1 MLKMK
6 NKKDFT
12 LEELEVLEKEFIE
25 NDNDFVSMA
34 SNELEEFKNEIRAS
48 AKQKQISLKITSSDL
63 ESVKARASEQ
73 GLKYQSVIKALIHQY
88 ATGKIT
94 I

>member
-1 MLKMK
+1 MRKE
-6 NKKDFT
+6 FT
-12 LEELEVLEKEFIE
+12 LDEIEKLEKEFEANRDSFEPI
-25 NDNDFVSMA
+25 ST
-34 SNELEEFKNEIRAS
+34 SELMEFKKEIAES
-48 AKQKQISLKITSSDL
+48 AKQRQISLKIANSDL
-63 ESVKARASEQ
+63 ESVKARASEK

>member
-1 MLKMK
+1 M
-6 NKKDFT
+6 KKDLT
-12 LEELEVLEKEFIE
+12 LREVEALEKEF
-25 NDNDFVSMA
+25 
-34 SNELEEFKNEIRAS
+34 ELNKDSFKSISDDELLSIKNEIKES
-48 AKQKQISLKITSSDL
+48 AKQRQISLKITNSDL
-63 ESVKARASEQ
+63 ESVKARASEK

>member
-1 MLKMK
+1 M
-6 NKKDFT
+6 KKDLT
-12 LEELEVLEKEFIE
+12 LREVEALEKEFE
-25 NDNDFVSMA
+25 LNNDSFESISDD
-34 SNELEEFKNEIRAS
+34 ELLSIKNEIKES
-48 AKQKQISLKITSSDL
+48 AKQRQISLKITNSDL
-63 ESVKARASEQ
+63 ESVKARASEK

>member
-1 MLKMK
+1 M
-6 NKKDFT
+6 KKDITFT
-12 LEELEVLEKEFIE
+12 EIEKLEKEFDINKVHFE
-25 NDNDFVSMA
+25 SISQDDFLS
-34 SNELEEFKNEIRAS
+34 FKNEIKES
-48 AKQKQISLKITSSDL
+48 AKQRQISLKITNSDL
-63 ESVKARASEQ
+63 ESVKARASEK

>member
-1 MLKMK
+1 M
-6 NKKDFT
+6 KKDIT
-12 LEELEVLEKEFIE
+12 LTEIEKLEKEFEINKDHFE
-25 NDNDFVSMA
+25 SISQDDFLS
-34 SNELEEFKNEIRAS
+34 LKNEIKES
-48 AKQKQISLKITSSDL
+48 AKQRQISLKITNSDL
-63 ESVKARASEQ
+63 ESVKARASEK

>member
-1 MLKMK
+1 M
-6 NKKDFT
+6 KKDLT
-12 LEELEVLEKEFIE
+12 LREVEALEKEF
-25 NDNDFVSMA
+25 
-34 SNELEEFKNEIRAS
+34 ELNKDSFESISDDELLSIKNEIKES
-48 AKQKQISLKITSSDL
+48 AKQRQISLKITNSDL
-63 ESVKARASEQ
+63 ESVKARASEK

>member
-1 MLKMK
+1 MR
-6 NKKDFT
+6 KDFT
-12 LEELEVLEKEFIE
+12 LEEIEKLEKEFE
-25 NDNDFVSMA
+25 TNRDDFEPIS
-34 SNELEEFKNEIRAS
+34 SSELLDLKKEIAES
-48 AKQKQISLKITSSDL
+48 AKQRQISLKITNSDL
-63 ESVKARASEQ
+63 ESVKARASEK

>member
-1 MLKMK
+1 MK

>member
-1 MLKMK
+1 MK
-6 NKKDFT
+6 IKQHFT
-12 LEELEVLEKEFIE
+12 LQEIEKLEQEFIQSEDDFISLSVKEEQEFKQAISEAKKQRQISFKISQTELESI
-25 NDNDFVSMA
+25 
-34 SNELEEFKNEIRAS
+34 
-48 AKQKQISLKITSSDL
+48 
-63 ESVKARASEQ
+63 KARASEQ

>member
-1 MLKMK
+1 MIKDISLK
-6 NKKDFT
+6 
-12 LEELEVLEKEFIE
+12 EIEHIEKEFKHNRE
-25 NDNDFVSMA
+25 DFHSIPA
-34 SNELEEFKNEIRAS
+34 DEFLNFKNAIKKS
-48 AKQKQISLKITSSDL
+48 AKQRQISLKITNSDL
-63 ESVKARASEQ
+63 DSVKARASEK

>member
-1 MLKMK
+1 M
-6 NKKDFT
+6 KKDLT
-12 LEELEVLEKEFIE
+12 LREVEALEKEF
-25 NDNDFVSMA
+25 
-34 SNELEEFKNEIRAS
+34 ELNKDRFESISEDELLSIKNEIKES
-48 AKQKQISLKITSSDL
+48 AKQRQISLKITNSDL
-63 ESVKARASEQ
+63 ESVKARASEK

>member
-1 MLKMK
+1 MK
-6 NKKDFT
+6 NDLT
-12 LEELEVLEKEFIE
+12 LKEIEKLEKEFE
-25 NDNDFVSMA
+25 LNKDDFKSISA
-34 SNELEEFKNEIRAS
+34 DDLLNFKNEIRES
-48 AKQKQISLKITSSDL
+48 AKQRQISLKITNSDL
-63 ESVKARASEQ
+63 ESVKARASEK

>member
-1 MLKMK
+1 MRKE
-6 NKKDFT
+6 FT
-12 LEELEVLEKEFIE
+12 LDEIEKLEKEFEANRDSFEPISTSE
-25 NDNDFVSMA
+25 FM
-34 SNELEEFKNEIRAS
+34 EFKKEIAES
-48 AKQKQISLKITSSDL
+48 AKQRQISLKIASSDL
-63 ESVKARASEQ
+63 ESVKARASEK